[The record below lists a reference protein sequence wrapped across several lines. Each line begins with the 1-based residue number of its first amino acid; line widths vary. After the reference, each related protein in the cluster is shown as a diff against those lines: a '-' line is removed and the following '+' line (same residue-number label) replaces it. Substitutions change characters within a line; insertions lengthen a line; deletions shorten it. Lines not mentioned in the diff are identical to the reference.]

1 MREEA
6 KWWIEDSKRSLLKAK
21 KMFELGFYEDCVFN
35 CQQALEKLLKGL
47 WIALLKK
54 RPPKAL
60 NLIRLYSALE
70 RQAPIDNE
78 LKDFLALISPYYF
91 ITRYPDIA
99 MGLPS
104 EVVTKSFASD
114 CLTKTRRV
122 FECFQSLIS

>member
-54 RPPKAL
+54 RPPKTL

-104 EVVTKSFASD
+104 EVVTKI
-114 CLTKTRRV
+114 LP
-122 FECFQSLIS
+122 LIV